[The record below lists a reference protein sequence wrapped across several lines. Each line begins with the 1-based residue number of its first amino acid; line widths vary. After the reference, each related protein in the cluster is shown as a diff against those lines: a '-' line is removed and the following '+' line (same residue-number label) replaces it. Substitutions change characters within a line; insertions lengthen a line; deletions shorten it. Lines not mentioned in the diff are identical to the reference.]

1 MKILVLCDRFPYPLE
16 NGQNLRIFHYVRE
29 LAARHAFDLLCY
41 ADPGAAA
48 PAPLRPLFRSVRT
61 FPRPRGAPASGV
73 SRLLAA
79 FRLDEF
85 CPRSDAVAAFL
96 AREGRAADWDLVW
109 ISGWDM
115 VVNLPAEFE
124 FPVLMDAVDEGVLE
138 HVRELK
144 RARSPGAAARTLKRL
159 LMNYRFER
167 RYFRPADA
175 CLFVSEVDAAFFS
188 KVSPGTPT
196 HVVHNGVDTDYFKPG
211 SGGESNHDVV
221 FEGNM
226 SFPPNADAAV
236 YFASSV
242 LPLIRARV
250 PGVRFRIV
258 GKNPAP
264 EVAALAGADVEVTG
278 FVDDV
283 RPYLD
288 RAAVFVCPLRKGA
301 GIKNKILQAWAMGK
315 AVVATSASTGG
326 LAVREGENILVR
338 DDPAGIA
345 EAVVELLENPAR
357 RKSLAAAARA
367 TVEARYGWARQARAL
382 EAVMSG
388 LVRSGEVAHA

>member
-29 LAARHAFDLLCY
+29 LAARHTFDLVCY
-41 ADPGAAA
+41 AEPGAAV
-48 PAPLRPLFRSVRT
+48 PEPIRPLFRSVWT
-61 FPRPRGAPASGV
+61 FSRPAGVPSSGV
-73 SRLLAA
+73 ARVFTA

-85 CPRSDAVAAFL
+85 CLRSPDVAGFL
-96 AREGRAADWDLVW
+96 ALEGRTADWDLVW

-115 VVNLPAEFE
+115 VVNLPERFRC
-124 FPVLMDAVDEGVLE
+124 PVLMDAVDEGVLE

-159 LMNYRFER
+159 VMNYRFER
-167 RYFRPADA
+167 KYFRPADA
-175 CLFVSEVDAAFFS
+175 CLFVSEVDAGFFS

-196 HVVHNGVDTDYFKPG
+196 FVVHNGVDTDYFKPEAPDEA
-211 SGGESNHDVV
+211 SRDVV

-236 YFASSV
+236 YFATEV
-242 LPLIRARV
+242 LPLVRAQV
-250 PGVRFRIV
+250 PEARFRIV

-264 EVAALAGADVEVTG
+264 EVAALACADVEVTG

-315 AVVATSASTGG
+315 PVVATSKSTGG
-326 LAVREGENILVR
+326 LAVREGQNILVR
-338 DDPAGIA
+338 DDPRGIA
-345 EAVVELLENPAR
+345 DAVVELLENADKR
-357 RKSLAAAARA
+357 RSMAAAARA
-367 TVEARYGWARQARAL
+367 TAESSYGWARQARAL
-382 EAVMSG
+382 ESVMSG
-388 LVRSGEVAHA
+388 LVPSGEVAHA